1 MVETNVM
8 NKYATVN
15 CTGVAL
21 LTTAPTRFICAGL
34 SASLVMTLG
43 KMEGYTAATERFN

>member
-8 NKYATVN
+8 KIYATVN
-15 CTGVAL
+15 CKGVAL
-21 LTTAPTRFICAGL
+21 LATASTRFICAGL

-43 KMEGYTAATERFN
+43 NMEGYTSATE